1 MIIIKKRFINLVITK
16 KTLVRDYENDNLF
29 HRYAIE
35 NSHVT
40 IIQGETGCGKSTQ
53 IPQYLFEAGWSDG
66 GRCII
71 CTQVNHIYTSI
82 HI

>member
-1 MIIIKKRFINLVITK
+1 MEEFADLC
-16 KTLVRDYENDNLF
+16 
-29 HRYAIE
+29 RYAVE
-35 NSHVT
+35 TSHVV

-71 CTQVNHIYTSI
+71 CTQVRD
-82 HI
+82 

>member
-1 MIIIKKRFINLVITK
+1 MFGVEEFADLC
-16 KTLVRDYENDNLF
+16 
-29 HRYAIE
+29 RYAVE
-35 NSHVT
+35 TSHVV

-71 CTQVNHIYTSI
+71 CTQVRD
-82 HI
+82 